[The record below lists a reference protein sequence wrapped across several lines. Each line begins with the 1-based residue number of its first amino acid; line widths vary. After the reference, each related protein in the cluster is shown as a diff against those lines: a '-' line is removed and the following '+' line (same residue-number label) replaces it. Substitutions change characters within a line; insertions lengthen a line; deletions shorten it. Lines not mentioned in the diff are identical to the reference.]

1 VTTLVSGSLA
11 IGGEVHDGWVEVDG
25 DRIADCGRG
34 DPPRAPD
41 VAHRGVVA
49 PGFVDLQVNG
59 VAGHDT
65 AGGPEAL
72 DAIDAAL
79 LQHGVTSYVAVLA
92 SPDAELAE
100 RVMPELER
108 RSADPGSPLAGV
120 HFEGPYISRDYIG
133 AHPPER
139 VAPVPEHVPEWMRS
153 PALAVVT
160 LAPELDGAPHLIAEL
175 DRLGVMVS
183 LGHSGATAWETRAAT
198 DAGARMVTHIFNAM
212 TPIHHRETRLPG
224 AALTDERLL
233 VSVLSD
239 NVHVAAPALELVWRA
254 ARDRVVLVSD
264 ATPGAAAPP
273 GRYTMSGV
281 EIERREDGTVRT
293 PEGRLAGSALTLD
306 AHARLWASLT
316 SATLGEAIRAATEV
330 PASLIGRSA
339 RLDPGAPADLVL
351 LDPRSNEVVGVMRRG
366 RWISG

>member
-1 VTTLVSGSLA
+1 MSTLIAGTLA
-11 IGGEVHDGWVEVDG
+11 IGGELEDGWVEVDG
-25 DRIADCGRG
+25 REIAACGHG
-34 DPPRAPD
+34 EPPREPD
-41 VAHRGVVA
+41 VDHAGVVA

-65 AGGPEAL
+65 AGGAEAL

-79 LQHGVTSYVAVLA
+79 LEHGVTTYVAVLA
-92 SPDAELAE
+92 SPDAELAA

-108 RSADPGSPLAGV
+108 RTADPESPLAGV
-120 HFEGPYISRDYIG
+120 HFEGPYLSRDYIG

-139 VAPVPEHVPEWMRS
+139 VVPVPERVPEWMRS
-153 PALAVVT
+153 PALSVVT
-160 LAPELDGAPHLIAEL
+160 IAPELPGAAALIAEL
-175 DRLGVMVS
+175 DRLGVLVS

-233 VSVLSD
+233 VSVLAD
-239 NVHVAAPALELVWRA
+239 NVHVAAPALELVRRA
-254 ARDRVVLVSD
+254 AGDRVVLVSD

-281 EIERREDGTVRT
+281 EIERHADGTIRT
-293 PEGRLAGSALTLD
+293 PEGRLAGSGLTLD
-306 AHARLWASLT
+306 AHVRGWASLT
-316 SATLGEAIRAATEV
+316 SATLGEAIRAGTEV

-351 LDPRSNEVVGVMRRG
+351 LDRRTAEVARVMRRG
-366 RWISG
+366 RWLG

>member
-1 VTTLVSGSLA
+1 VSTLIAGTLA
-11 IGGEVHDGWVEVDG
+11 IGGELHDGWVEVDG
-25 DRIADCGRG
+25 SEIAGVGRG
-34 DPPRAPD
+34 EPPRAAD
-41 VAHRGVVA
+41 VDHPGVVA

-79 LQHGVTSYVAVLA
+79 LEHGVTSYVAVLA

-108 RSADPGSPLAGV
+108 RAADPESPLLGV
-120 HFEGPYISRDYIG
+120 HFEGPYISREYIG

-139 VAPVPEHVPEWMRS
+139 VVPVPEHVPDWMRS
-153 PALAVVT
+153 PALSVVT
-160 LAPELDGAPHLIAEL
+160 LAPELPGAAKLIAEL

-233 VSVLSD
+233 VSVLAD
-239 NVHVAAPALELVWRA
+239 NVHVAAPALELVRRA
-254 ARDRVVLVSD
+254 AGDRVVLVSD

-281 EIERREDGTVRT
+281 EIVRHEDGSIRT
-293 PEGRLAGSALTLD
+293 PDGRLAGSGLTLD
-306 AHARLWASLT
+306 AHVRGWASLT

-339 RLDPGAPADLVL
+339 RLDRCAPADLVL
-351 LDPRSNEVVGVMRRG
+351 LDRRSAEVVRVMRRG
-366 RWISG
+366 RWLG

>member
-1 VTTLVSGSLA
+1 VTTLIAGTLA
-11 IGGEVHDGWVEVDG
+11 VGGELIDGWVEVDG
-25 DRIADCGRG
+25 EALADCGRG
-34 DPPRAPD
+34 DPPREPD
-41 VAHRGVVA
+41 LDHAGVVA

-65 AGGPEAL
+65 AGGPAAL

-79 LQHGVTSYVAVLA
+79 LEHGVTTYVAVIA
-92 SPDAELAE
+92 SPDAELAG

-108 RSADPGSPLAGV
+108 RSADPESPLAGV
-120 HFEGPYISRDYIG
+120 HFEGPYISREYIG

-139 VAPVPEHVPEWMRS
+139 VAAVPEHVPDWMRS

-160 LAPELDGAPHLIAEL
+160 IAPELPGAAQLIAEL
-175 DRLGVMVS
+175 DRLGVLVS

-233 VSVLSD
+233 ISVLSD
-239 NVHVAAPALELVWRA
+239 NVHVAAPALELVRRA
-254 ARDRVVLVSD
+254 AGDRVVLVSD
-264 ATPGAAAPP
+264 STPGAAAAP

-281 EIERREDGTVRT
+281 EIERLADGSIRT
-293 PEGRLAGSALTLD
+293 PDGRLAGSALTLD
-306 AHARLWASLT
+306 DHVRLWASLT
-316 SATLGEAIRAATEV
+316 SATLGEAIRAATEL

-351 LDPRSNEVVGVMRRG
+351 LDRRSAEVVRVMRRG
-366 RWISG
+366 RWLGS

>member
-1 VTTLVSGSLA
+1 MTT
-11 IGGEVHDGWVEVDG
+11 
-25 DRIADCGRG
+25 
-34 DPPRAPD
+34 
-41 VAHRGVVA
+41 
-49 PGFVDLQVNG
+49 
-59 VAGHDT
+59 
-65 AGGPEAL
+65 
-72 DAIDAAL
+72 
-79 LQHGVTSYVAVLA
+79 YVAVIA
-92 SPDAELAE
+92 SPDADMAA
-100 RVMPELER
+100 RVMPEFER
-108 RSADPGSPLAGV
+108 RAADPSSPLAGV
-120 HFEGPYISRDYIG
+120 HSEGPYISRDYIG

-139 VAPVPEHVPEWMRS
+139 VTEVPEHVPDWMRS

-160 LAPELDGAPHLIAEL
+160 IAPELPGAVHLIAEL

-239 NVHVAAPALELVWRA
+239 NVHVAAPALELVRRA
-254 ARDRVVLVSD
+254 AGDRVVLVSD

-281 EIERREDGTVRT
+281 EIERLEDGSVRT
-293 PEGRLAGSALTLD
+293 PDGRLAGSALTLD
-306 AHARLWASLT
+306 EHVRLWASLT
-316 SATLGEAIRAATEV
+316 SAELGDAIRAATEL

-339 RLDPGAPADLVL
+339 RLDPGAPADIVL
-351 LDPRSNEVVGVMRRG
+351 LDRRSAEVVRVMRRG
-366 RWISG
+366 EWVK